1 MLAISGLEHGSNVST
16 CRSIVMFTWRSK
28 WSVLNYVKVLF
39 IQNSSASS
47 LLLLQSSSFLFG
59 CLRFCFGLSMW
70 LMQSLTSQSCKFACM
85 HFALYAINHF
95 HLKEEYI
102 NIIKCRKLSLK
113 SKVICERIYC
123 NVYTVQVCS

>member
-1 MLAISGLEHGSNVST
+1 MLAISGLEYSSNVST
-16 CRSIVMFTWRSK
+16 CRSIGMFTWRSK

-39 IQNSSASS
+39 IQNFCKQFIITAIIKFSVR
-47 LLLLQSSSFLFG
+47 LLKVL
-59 CLRFCFGLSMW
+59 FGLSMW
-70 LMQSLTSQSCKFACM
+70 LMRSLTSQSCKFACM